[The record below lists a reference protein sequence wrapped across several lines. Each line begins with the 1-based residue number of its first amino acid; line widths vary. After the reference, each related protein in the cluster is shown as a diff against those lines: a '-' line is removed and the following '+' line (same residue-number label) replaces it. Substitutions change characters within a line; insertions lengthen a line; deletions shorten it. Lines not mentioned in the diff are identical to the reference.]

1 MTEYARLV
9 VSVDS
14 TQVPKADGALKKL
27 GSTAKAV
34 DSQAGS
40 LGRTIARLAAPL
52 AAFLS
57 VRAVI
62 RASDEYGQ
70 MAARMRMAT
79 ASSEEYVMVQERL
92 IQTAQRT
99 YRPLTE
105 AQELYIRT
113 ADALKSLGH
122 DTEATLDITDSF
134 SYLLVTN
141 AASADRAAS
150 SINAY
155 SKAIQTGRI
164 DSETWQTLLAAM
176 PTIVD
181 GIADATGK
189 TTQEIRQL
197 GITGKLSLDALN
209 ESLRRTAETNGLLA
223 DSMETSVGDAVVT
236 LQNSFN
242 VLIGQVNESTGA
254 SGGLITSIESLAEL
268 LQDPDTIQGIANI
281 ASGLVTLTS
290 WLIQAATATYGF
302 FDALT
307 DGLAGIRH
315 LTEVQRMEEEVLSLQ
330 VELNNLTADLMSPD
344 WLLSIRG
351 LDRGQIEAQ
360 AKSLQLMIKGLSGT
374 LQEMKGEEGVAAL
387 NDELDSVLEKLG
399 GFREGVR
406 PLGLVAAAT
415 AEADRE
421 AKKLAS
427 SYDSASAALARQVAL
442 YGQNS
447 EAARIN
453 YEITK
458 GSLQGI
464 AGDQIQYLEGLAA
477 ELDAKR
483 DLTEQEQLRIQLLRE
498 TGQLRAA
505 NDAQFELEYAEK
517 VLQYEKAGNI
527 EAAQRL
533 KNLRAIREIQMNA
546 DQAPGTVEG
555 VSQAPQ
561 SQGADA
567 MYGGATGELVK
578 LGEQAAALEAWRAS
592 ELEKQRGF
600 LELKEINEE
609 AYAERVRNIHEQH
622 NAQLDNIDSA
632 RRQVALSSA
641 QELFGTLTSMA
652 GTFAGEQ
659 SGVYK
664 AMFAVEKAA
673 AIARSIVAIQGAIA
687 SASMSLPFPA
697 NLGAMATVAASTAG
711 IVSTIASTS
720 MSFDGGGY
728 TGNGP
733 RVGGL
738 DGKGGFMAMVHPRET
753 IIDHT
758 KQKAGGGGGKPDI
771 SFTAQVVVE
780 SQAGMSQEESRAQGE
795 MAAGAMRATFMSM
808 IEKESRPGGMLW
820 RMYGGGR

>member
-27 GSTAKAV
+27 GNTAKTVEA
-34 DSQAGS
+34 QAGS
-40 LGRTIARLAAPL
+40 LGRTVARLAAPL

-79 ASSEEYVMVQERL
+79 SSTEEYVMVQERL

-181 GIADATGK
+181 GLADATGK

-223 DSMETSVGDAVVT
+223 DSMETSVADAVVT
-236 LQNSFN
+236 LQTSFS
-242 VLIGQVNESTGA
+242 VLIGKVNESTGA
-254 SGGLITSIESLAEL
+254 SSGLITSLESLAKL
-268 LQDPDTIQGIANI
+268 LQDPETVQSIGNI
-281 ASGLVTLTS
+281 ASALVTLTS
-290 WLIQAATATYGF
+290 WMAQVTIATFDF

-315 LTEVQRMEEEVLSLQ
+315 LTEVQRMEEQITSLQ
-330 VELNNLTADLMSPD
+330 IELNNLTGDLMSPD

-351 LDRGQIEAQ
+351 LDRGELEAQ
-360 AKSLQLMIKGLSGT
+360 AKSLELMIRGLKGT
-374 LQEMKGEEGVAAL
+374 LQDMKGEEL
-387 NDELDSVLEKLG
+387 SRSLDSVLNKLG
-399 GFREGVR
+399 GFRAAVS
-406 PLGLVAAAT
+406 PLGVIAAAT
-415 AEADRE
+415 SEADKE

-427 SYDSASAALARQVAL
+427 TYDSTSAALSRQIAL
-442 YGQNS
+442 YGQTS
-447 EAARIN
+447 EASRIR
-453 YEITK
+453 YELES

-464 AGDQIQYLEGLAA
+464 IGKQADYLLGLAA
-477 ELDAKR
+477 ELDTKR
-483 DLTEQEQLRIQLLRE
+483 DLTEQEQRRIDILRE
-498 TGQLRAA
+498 SGQLRAA
-505 NDAQFELEYAEK
+505 NDAQFELEYAAKIAE
-517 VLQYEKAGNI
+517 YEKQGNQ
-527 EAAQRL
+527 EALQRL
-533 KNLRAIREIQMNA
+533 ETLKRIREIQMNA
-546 DQAPGTVEG
+546 EQAPGTVEG
-555 VSQAPQ
+555 VTRAPQ
-561 SQGADA
+561 GQGVDA
-567 MYGGATGELVK
+567 MFGGATGELMK
-578 LGEQAAALEAWRAS
+578 LQEQSVELEAWRQS
-592 ELEKQRGF
+592 ELEKQNGF
-600 LELKEINEE
+600 LEAKAINEE
-609 AYAERVRNIHEQH
+609 VYAERVRNIHQQHQAELSNLEQ
-622 NAQLDNIDSA
+622 A
-632 RRQVALSSA
+632 RTQVSLAASE
-641 QELFGTLTSMA
+641 QMFGSLASMA
-652 GTFAGEQ
+652 ATFAGEQ
-659 SGVYK
+659 SGIYR
-664 AMFAVEKAA
+664 AMFAVQKAA
-673 AIARSIVAIQGAIA
+673 AIAQSIIAIQQGIA
-687 SASMSLPFPA
+687 MAAANPWPA
-697 NLGAMATVAASTAG
+697 NLGAMASVADATAG
-711 IVSTIASTS
+711 IVSSIASVQ
-720 MSFDGGGY
+720 SFDGGGY

-733 RVGGL
+733 RAGGL

-758 KQKAGGGGGKPDI
+758 KQKVGGGGGSPVIQLNTSVTVEAGSGGGSEADGQQ
-771 SFTAQVVVE
+771 TGRQV
-780 SQAGMSQEESRAQGE
+780 
-795 MAAGAMRATFMSM
+795 AGAIDAVLISR
-808 IEKESRPGGMLW
+808 IEKESRPGGLLW
-820 RMYGGGR
+820 NLYGGGR